1 MSSSDKIKSVIKV
14 FLTQLN
20 PDRDLSALLDQDNL
34 LEAGLMTS
42 MDFMSLI
49 QTMEDETGKEI
60 DLSDVDPASLTT
72 IAGLD
77 NYFSQ

>member
-1 MSSSDKIKSVIKV
+1 MSSSEKVKSAIKL
-14 FLTQLN
+14 FLEQLN
-20 PDRDLSALLDQDNL
+20 PDRDLSSLLDEDNL

-42 MDFMSLI
+42 MDFMGLI

-60 DLSDVDPASLTT
+60 DLSEVDPASLTT
-72 IAGLD
+72 VAGLS

>member
-1 MSSSDKIKSVIKV
+1 MSSSDKVKSVIKV
-14 FLTQLN
+14 FLAQLN

-60 DLSDVDPASLTT
+60 DLSDIDPASLTT

-77 NYFSQ
+77 NYFSR

>member
-1 MSSSDKIKSVIKV
+1 MSSSEKIKSVIKV
-14 FLTQLN
+14 FLEQLN
-20 PDRDLSALLDQDNL
+20 PGRDLSALLEHDNL

-60 DLSDVDPASLTT
+60 DLSEVDPASLTT
-72 IAGLD
+72 IAGLVK
-77 NYFSQ
+77 YFSQ